1 MLSYLYKRNENVGPQ
16 TNLYMNVHSNF
27 VCQSKKPNCPLL
39 GDCKN
44 GFWSRALQFNGT
56 SFSVTCRNMAGSQ
69 KHAGWKKSYI
79 KEKIPYDSVTKRV
92 WHPAACQ
99 SKVNK
104 QARLVERK
112 VRFISDAGNWGSAR
126 EQTSV
131 QRQLA
136 TRGARDFIDWRR
148 GLHVDPAQSALLVIF
163 KFILDGLTSVIS
175 IVLGTVSLQ
184 FQGPF
189 VPISLRPILE
199 LWQLVSWVQS
209 GHHAVSFFTWY
220 FSYL

>member
-1 MLSYLYKRNENVGPQ
+1 MKCNCCDSFRWTAKGLSHTYTCIYSPANSPPIQAATSHWAEFPALHSRSLLVIHFKHCSAICYQKR
-16 TNLYMNVHSNF
+16 
-27 VCQSKKPNCPLL
+27 C
-39 GDCKN
+39 
-44 GFWSRALQFNGT
+44 
-56 SFSVTCRNMAGSQ
+56 MAG
-69 KHAGWKKSYI
+69 
-79 KEKIPYDSVTKRV
+79 
-92 WHPAACQ
+92 PAAGH

-189 VPISLRPILE
+189 VPISLRSILE

-209 GHHAVSFFTWY
+209 GHHAVSFLPLGPVIKFLKQLRNMYQILSLWLY
-220 FSYL
+220 CHNN